1 VLNTFWLRTASASIT
16 YRDMPGSGPPVI
28 YIHGLGCASSAEYA
42 GIAASP
48 IFAGRRAILIDLLGS
63 GLSDRP
69 ANFSYSIEDHA
80 RSVAEMLC
88 DLVPGSIALFGH
100 SMGGAIAILLA
111 EILGAKVERIVLS
124 EPNLDPGGGV
134 FSRRIAAMSE
144 PDYVA
149 RGHVELVEASK
160 AEGNAVW
167 ATSLAE
173 SAAFALHREAVSLI
187 KGGTRT
193 WRSVLYGL
201 KMPRTVIIGE
211 RSLPQLDI
219 SDLSHYGISVT
230 VVAAAGHSLAIDNPD
245 GFASALHRA
254 LT

>member
-1 VLNTFWLRTASASIT
+1 MNAFWLSTASANIA
-16 YRDMPGSGPPVI
+16 YRDRPGSGPAVV

-48 IFAGRRAILIDLLGS
+48 VLAGRRAILVDLLGS

-69 ANFSYSIEDHA
+69 ESFSYSIEDHA
-80 RSVAEMLC
+80 RSVADLLC
-88 DLVPGSIALFGH
+88 DLVAGSVVLFGH
-100 SMGGAIAILLA
+100 SMGGTIAIVLA
-111 EILGAKVERIVLS
+111 EILGTKVERLILS
-124 EPNLDPGGGV
+124 EPNLDPGGGL
-134 FSRRIAAMSE
+134 FSRRVAAMSE

-149 RGHVELVEASK
+149 RGHFELVEASK

-173 SAAFALHREAVSLI
+173 SAAFAVHREAVSLI
-187 KGGTRT
+187 KGSPRT

-201 KMPRTVIIGE
+201 KRPRTVIVGE
-211 RSLPQLDI
+211 RSLPHLDI
-219 SDLSHYGISVT
+219 SDLSRHGISLT
-230 VVAAAGHSLAIDNPD
+230 VVADAGHSLAIENPD
-245 GFASALHRA
+245 GLATALHRA